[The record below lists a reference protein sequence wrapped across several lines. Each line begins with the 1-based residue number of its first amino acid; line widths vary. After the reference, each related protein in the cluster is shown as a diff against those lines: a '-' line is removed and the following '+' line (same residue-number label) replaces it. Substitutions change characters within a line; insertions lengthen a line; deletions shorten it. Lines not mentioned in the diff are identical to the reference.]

1 MFSSSSR
8 GSSISKAEVG
18 LDCCVFSFNSMAA
31 GLASG
36 LSVSTSEPMVVC
48 SKTMRTSIVLT
59 RWIKNGV
66 QKQGDQD
73 FICHYELRD
82 LQCRDA
88 LIADRRV

>member
-1 MFSSSSR
+1 
-8 GSSISKAEVG
+8 
-18 LDCCVFSFNSMAA
+18 VFSFNSMAA

-59 RWIKNGV
+59 RWVKNGV

-88 LIADRRV
+88 LHLLLTDAFKLTPSAPVK